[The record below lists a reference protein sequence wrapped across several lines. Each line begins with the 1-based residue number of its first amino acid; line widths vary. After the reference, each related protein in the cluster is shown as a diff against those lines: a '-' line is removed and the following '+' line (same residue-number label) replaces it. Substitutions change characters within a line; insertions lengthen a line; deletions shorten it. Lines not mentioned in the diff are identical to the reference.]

1 MHFTL
6 PCDKIRDMVEIVY
19 NRNCVYQTAYHVI
32 WCPKYRK
39 RILTGGIAETLRLAI
54 NAICIE
60 REWPILTL
68 EIQPDHIHLFV
79 IIPPSLAVADAVKIL
94 KGSTA
99 RKLFAAFPA

>member
-6 PCDKIRDMVEIVY
+6 PRDKIKDMVEIVY

-39 RILTGGIAETLRLAI
+39 RILKGEIAEALRLAI
-54 NAICIE
+54 TAICIE

-68 EIQPDHIHLFV
+68 EIQYMVSSP
-79 IIPPSLAVADAVKIL
+79 
-94 KGSTA
+94 
-99 RKLFAAFPA
+99 FASVRGIF